1 MIFIHYFFQGGREM
15 SNINITPFHS
25 KGYEKVELIKVTTNE
40 QGQQLVDGRELH
52 ETLKVQQDFSD
63 WIKKQLENVDAI
75 ENEDFT
81 LLKGK
86 SGGGRP
92 SVDYILTLDTAKEI
106 CMVVGAAP
114 RTNEETRQLSKVVR
128 KYFIQCEKALHN
140 PYANLSP
147 ELQML
152 IKLEQG
158 QTVLTQ
164 RVDEQKKDIV
174 EFKQEFQ
181 NFKEEQYIAQ
191 AQCKEISNRVKAL
204 GVKLLGG
211 KKSSAYQDKS
221 LRSQVY
227 SDIYSQV
234 HREFGVKSCADIK
247 CKDYSAVFSVV
258 HNYSLPMHLS
268 NNIDYANSQMSLE
281 I

>member
-1 MIFIHYFFQGGREM
+1 M

-191 AQCKEISNRVKAL
+191 AQCKEISNFTPNAFTR
-204 GVKLLGG
+204 LLI
-211 KKSSAYQDKS
+211 S
-221 LRSQVY
+221 L
-227 SDIYSQV
+227 
-234 HREFGVKSCADIK
+234 H
-247 CKDYSAVFSVV
+247 
-258 HNYSLPMHLS
+258 
-268 NNIDYANSQMSLE
+268 
-281 I
+281 